1 MIFIGR
7 AHLPP
12 TGLLPIVQAEPQPS
26 ARNGASLV
34 RGTRSV
40 IVFFPKF
47 LSCAAYAAGEEF
59 PRCPIASL
67 LLRRGMQRLLRR
79 RWQQALLQ
87 ASTTHACEP
96 VEMSR

>member
-1 MIFIGR
+1 MIFSGR

-12 TGLLPIVQAEPQPS
+12 TGLLPIVHAEPQPS
-26 ARNGASLV
+26 ARNDASLV

-47 LSCAAYAAGEEF
+47 LSCAAYVAGEEF

-67 LLRRGMQRLLRR
+67 LLRRGIQRLLGRR
-79 RWQQALLQ
+79 CEPALLQ
-87 ASTTHACEP
+87 ASTTHPSNPAQT
-96 VEMSR
+96 SR

>member
-1 MIFIGR
+1 MIFSGR
-7 AHLPP
+7 AHLRPI
-12 TGLLPIVQAEPQPS
+12 GLLPIVHAEPQPS

-47 LSCAAYAAGEEF
+47 LSCTAYVAGEEF

-67 LLRRGMQRLLRR
+67 LLRRGMHRLPRR

-87 ASTTHACEP
+87 APTTPACEP
-96 VEMSR
+96 AALSR